1 MDTRTALLDSAEFA
15 CRSKGYDAFSYADL
29 SAAVGIRK
37 ASIHYH
43 FPSKSD
49 LALAV
54 IDRYHGNFFEKLKSI
69 ATSELTAAQ
78 QLSAYIDIYRSA
90 LSGGE
95 SVCLCV
101 AFSAGRASL
110 SNEVLKR
117 LNAFHSGSVEWL
129 TDVFKTA
136 NLDGSIATVGLPR
149 SEASAVLAQME
160 GAQLMARAAC
170 DVRLFD
176 AATKTLS
183 NRLA

>member
-29 SAAVGIRK
+29 STAVGIRK

-49 LALAV
+49 LALEV
-54 IDRYHGNFFEKLKSI
+54 IDRYRDRFFEQLDAI
-69 ATSELTAAQ
+69 ATPERTAAQ
-78 QLSAYIDIYRSA
+78 QLKAYINIYRTA
-90 LSGGE
+90 LSDGE

-101 AFSAGRASL
+101 AFSAGRSSL
-110 SNEVLKR
+110 SNAVLKR
-117 LNAFHSGSVEWL
+117 LNAFHTDSIEWL

-136 NLDGSIATVGLPR
+136 NLDGSIAAVGLPR

-160 GAQLMARAAC
+160 GAQLIARAAR
-170 DVRLFD
+170 DATLFD
-176 AATKTLS
+176 AATKALS
-183 NRLA
+183 NRLD